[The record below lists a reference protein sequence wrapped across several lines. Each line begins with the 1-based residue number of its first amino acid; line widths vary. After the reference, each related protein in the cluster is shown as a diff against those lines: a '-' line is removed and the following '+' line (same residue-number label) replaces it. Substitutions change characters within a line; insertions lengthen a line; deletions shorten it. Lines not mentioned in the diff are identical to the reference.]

1 MIDPTRDTIYTSSIE
16 DGGDNPRVSGL
27 QVICLII
34 IRSNQCF
41 FLFRYLQFVVQA
53 ADQPGKPITASS
65 ATGAWT
71 PVIRQANSI
80 RNRKH
85 SNAASG
91 PDYFGLSQP
100 TVRKMIQELS
110 NAHKCKNYRMQE
122 FEVHPIGTRGRGKT
136 SRKVKY

>member
-1 MIDPTRDTIYTSSIE
+1 M
-16 DGGDNPRVSGL
+16 L
-27 QVICLII
+27 
-34 IRSNQCF
+34 
-41 FLFRYLQFVVQA
+41 LQFVVQA
-53 ADQPGKPITASS
+53 ADQPGNPITASS

-100 TVRKMIQELS
+100 TVRKMIQELP

-136 SRKVKY
+136 SRKAKY